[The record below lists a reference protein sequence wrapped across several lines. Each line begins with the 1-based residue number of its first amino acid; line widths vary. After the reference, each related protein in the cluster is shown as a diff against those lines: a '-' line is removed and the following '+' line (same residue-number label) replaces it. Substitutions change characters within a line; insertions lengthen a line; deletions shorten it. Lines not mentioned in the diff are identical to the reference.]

1 MKKFIGEDS
10 FKKLIELLYGK
21 YGNVE
26 NKSSETIRSEITKSN
41 VTTAL
46 GYTPYT
52 PSEIDNKFSALETNI
67 DWKESV
73 ETFEDIAKTYPSP
86 IDGWTVNVKD
96 TDYTYRYDGSEW
108 VVISANAIPIAT
120 DEVDGLFS
128 KEDHVLL
135 TDTNSKKHTHSNKS
149 VLDSITSA
157 LITAWNGAVTHI
169 SDTVKHITSD
179 ERTLWN
185 TVSSKADKTAFETHT
200 GDADIHITATER
212 TNWNDANYKKHTHSN
227 KTVLDGIT
235 SSLVTAW
242 NSAVTHISDTVKHI
256 TAEERTFWNTV
267 SNKVDKVSGKALSTN
282 DLTDTLKSNYD
293 TAYTHSQSAHAPSNA
308 EKNIIVS
315 VKKNGTAL
323 SVDSDRAVNVTV
335 PTKVSELTNDAKY
348 ITGITVDTTLSSTSS
363 NPVENSVVKAALD
376 GKANSSHT
384 HKSADITSLEA
395 TKLTGTIDV
404 ERLPKGALNKLVVV
418 ADDTAR
424 FALTTDSVHTGD
436 TVKVTATGK
445 MYYVAD
451 ETNLSSESGYEVYS
465 AGTASSVPWSGVT
478 GKPSTYT
485 PSSHTHTKSQ
495 ITDFPTIPTVNNPT
509 ITITQAGA
517 TKGTFTLN
525 QSGATTIALTDNN
538 TTYSTA
544 TTSANGLMSSTDKSK
559 LDGIASGANAYSLP
573 TASSST
579 LGGVKT
585 TSTVTSN
592 SGYTACPIISG
603 VPYYKDTNTT
613 YSTATTSANGLMSST
628 DKSKLDSIATG
639 ANNYSLPTAT
649 SSILGGVKTGSNITN
664 SSGTISLTKDNV
676 TSALGYTPPTTN
688 TTYSTGTASALG
700 LTKLYTGTGTATDG
714 TMTQSAINT
723 ALSGKLSTS
732 GTAAKATAD
741 ASGNTIASTYIKAL
755 SVSGKVITY
764 TKGNGTTGTITTQ
777 DTNTTYSVATQ
788 SANGL
793 MSSTDKKKLDNMS
806 SDGSGIIYSDTE
818 PTTLTDGMTWV
829 GTA

>member
-1 MKKFIGEDS
+1 MKKFVGENS

-26 NKSSETIRSEITKSN
+26 NKSSETIRSEITKTN

-52 PSEIDNKFSALETNI
+52 PSEIDNKFSAFETNI

-86 IDGWTVNVKD
+86 SDGWTVNVKD
-96 TDYTYRYDGSEW
+96 TDYTYRYDGSSW
-108 VVISANAIPIAT
+108 VVISANAIPKAT
-120 DEVDGLFS
+120 DEVDGLLS
-128 KEDHVLL
+128 KEEHVLL

-149 VLDSITSA
+149 VLDGITSS
-157 LITAWNGAVTHI
+157 LVTTWNGAVTHI

-185 TVSSKADKTAFETHT
+185 TVS
-200 GDADIHITATER
+200 
-212 TNWNDANYKKHTHSN
+212 
-227 KTVLDGIT
+227 
-235 SSLVTAW
+235 
-242 NSAVTHISDTVKHI
+242 
-256 TAEERTFWNTV
+256 
-267 SNKVDKVSGKALSTN
+267 NKVDKVTGKALSTN
-282 DLTDTLKSNYD
+282 DLTDALKSNYD
-293 TAYTHSQSAHAPSNA
+293 TAYTHSQSAHAPSSA
-308 EKNIIVS
+308 EKNIIVT

-323 SVDSDRAVNVTV
+323 SVDSNRAVNITV

-348 ITGITVDTTLSSTSS
+348 ITGITVDTALSSTSS

-404 ERLPKGALNKLVVV
+404 ERLPKGALNKLVTV

-436 TVKVTATGK
+436 TVKVTATEK
-445 MYYVAD
+445 MYYVKD
-451 ETNLSSESGYEVYS
+451 ETNLSSESGYEIYA
-465 AGTASSVPWSGVT
+465 AGTAASVPWSGVT
-478 GKPSTYT
+478 NKPSTYT

-509 ITITQAGA
+509 ITITQAG
-517 TKGTFTLN
+517 TSKGTFTLN
-525 QSGATTIALTDNN
+525 QSGNTTIALTDNN
-538 TTYSTA
+538 TTYSVA
-544 TTSANGLMSSTDKSK
+544 SASANGLMSSTDKSK
-559 LDGIASGANAYSLP
+559 LDGIASGANAYSLPTATSSVLGGVKTGSNITNSSGTISLTKANVTSALGYTPPTVNTTYSVATTSANGLMSSSDKSKLDGIDSEANNYSLP

-613 YSTATTSANGLMSST
+613 YST
-628 DKSKLDSIATG
+628 
-639 ANNYSLPTAT
+639 
-649 SSILGGVKTGSNITN
+649 
-664 SSGTISLTKDNV
+664 
-676 TSALGYTPPTTN
+676 
-688 TTYSTGTASALG
+688 GTASVLG

-723 ALSGKLSTS
+723 ALSSKLSTS

-741 ASGNTIASTYIKAL
+741 ASGNTITSTYIKGL

-764 TKGNGTTGTITTQ
+764 TKGDGTTGTITTQ

-806 SDGSGIIYSDTE
+806 ESGGGITYSDTE
-818 PTTLTDGMTWV
+818 PTTLTDDMTWV